1 MTVCVNIAVFV
12 LKLSP
17 FVGGIV
23 NSILTWDWL
32 KCSYKTT
39 KHRTVI
45 TFQDTFGIFSN
56 DHLNM
61 DLNRSLHELG
71 TNISNTFSGSSRH
84 REFGC
89 SFFQK
94 GKTQGICQ
102 KIDEKYFYTANLLP
116 TRKILKFKK

>member
-56 DHLNM
+56 DHHNM
-61 DLNRSLHELG
+61 DLNRSLHELVQTSIHFQGRHG
-71 TNISNTFSGSSRH
+71 TGNSDVHFSR
-84 REFGC
+84 
-89 SFFQK
+89 K
-94 GKTQGICQ
+94 GKHGICQ
-102 KIDEKYFYTANLLP
+102 KKMKNIFTQRIYFQHEKF
-116 TRKILKFKK
+116 